1 MGQAG
6 MKNNWKRNTR
16 YMGVFAVLAAVFC
29 MIVVLNINTGNVQI
43 SVPEILR
50 ILFLK
55 KGTQV
60 QMNIIWKIRLPR
72 VLMAGILGGALAL
85 SGFLLQTFFSNPIA
99 GPYVLGISS
108 GAKMMVALAMIIF
121 LKYYTLVSS
130 YILIIAAFIGS
141 MLSIGFILLLARK
154 IRNMATLLVGG
165 IMIGYICSAVTD
177 FCSDFC
183 GGFRYRESAWLVTG
197 KLFRY
202 ELEQCKGSSAY
213 GRNHTD
219 PYLFPVKADR
229 SVSVGRNV
237 CAEYGGQY
245 PCVPGASDSAFQCI
259 FRMCDRICRTDFIR
273 WNRSSV
279 LDQASSRDGKS
290 RWL

>member
-6 MKNNWKRNTR
+6 MKKNWKRNTR
-16 YMGVFAVLAAVFC
+16 YVGVFAVLAAVFC

-72 VLMAGILGGALAL
+72 VLMAGVLGGALAL

-121 LKYYTLVSS
+121 LKYYTSGI
-130 YILIIAAFIGS
+130 ILCTDHCSIYRIYAFYRIYPASCKKDPEYGNPSGWRNHDRLYLLGS
-141 MLSIGFILLLARK
+141 NR
-154 IRNMATLLVGG
+154 
-165 IMIGYICSAVTD
+165 
-177 FCSDFC
+177 FCCDFC
-183 GGFRYRESAWLVTG
+183 GGFRYRESARLVTG

-202 ELEQCKGSSAY
+202 ELEQCKGGSAY
-213 GRNHTD
+213 GRNHSD

-229 SVSVGRNV
+229 SVSAWEKCMRRAWGSISV
-237 CAEYGGQY
+237 CSG
-245 PCVPGASDSAFQCI
+245 CF
-259 FRMCDRICRTDFIR
+259 
-273 WNRSSV
+273 
-279 LDQASSRDGKS
+279 
-290 RWL
+290 